1 MNIDPRYWWLVLF
14 SLGLMALALV
24 NYQDF
29 LSFIV
34 WKSIHIISASIFFG
48 LIFTSSL
55 IEYYLYKSSDLI
67 FAKKY
72 HLLMASLDKKV
83 ITLSM
88 TSLLISA
95 IAMMNQ
101 QGYSLFVIQAWPWWT
116 SSALINISL
125 LGLIW
130 AVVDVGSQKKL
141 ELIFEKVS
149 SDHKSISENYAKGYG
164 LLTESHQHREGK
176 LIVFKKLYQFRM
188 WLNLLSNLWIIYIF
202 YLMVFKPS

>member
-1 MNIDPRYWWLVLF
+1 
-14 SLGLMALALV
+14 
-24 NYQDF
+24 
-29 LSFIV
+29 
-34 WKSIHIISASIFFG
+34 
-48 LIFTSSL
+48 
-55 IEYYLYKSSDLI
+55 
-67 FAKKY
+67 
-72 HLLMASLDKKV
+72 MASLDKKV

-101 QGYSLFVIQAWPWWT
+101 QGYSLFVIQTWPWWT

-130 AVVDVGSQKKL
+130 AVIDVGSQKKL

-149 SDHKSISENYAKGYG
+149 SDHKSISENFAKGY
-164 LLTESHQHREGK
+164 ESHTASHQNREEK
-176 LIVFKKLYQFRM
+176 LKAFKKLYQFRM